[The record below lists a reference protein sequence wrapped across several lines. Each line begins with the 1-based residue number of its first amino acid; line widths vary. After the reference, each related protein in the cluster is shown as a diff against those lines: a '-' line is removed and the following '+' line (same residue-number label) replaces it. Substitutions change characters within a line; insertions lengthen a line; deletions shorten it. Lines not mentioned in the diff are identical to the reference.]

1 VRLKAPRDGEAAVY
15 RMTTRVRL
23 YDWLAKTY
31 PTFTLPRYVDL
42 G

>member
-1 VRLKAPRDGEAAVY
+1 VY
-15 RMTTRVRL
+15 RMTTRVKL

-31 PTFTLPRYVDL
+31 PTFTLPRYVAL

>member
-1 VRLKAPRDGEAAVY
+1 VY
-15 RMTTRVRL
+15 RMTTRVKL

-31 PTFTLPRYVDL
+31 PTFTLPRCVEL